1 MSEPGSVPP
10 PPPPASP
17 FNPNAVRPDAVPPQ
31 PQGRSGCGKPLI
43 IGCISLLAL
52 AAIGAVILFVVVGR
66 NPGGMLKW
74 SLDRMEQGLMA
85 QMAPEV
91 TAEEKQ
97 RLSAAFD
104 SVGQAIDQKRV
115 DPQELQSIN
124 FKILELS
131 RKGPLGSDD
140 VKQLSEEL
148 ETLASGG
155 PAPPAE

>member
-17 FNPNAVRPDAVPPQ
+17 FNPNVVPPAQQ

-43 IGCISLLAL
+43 IGCISALAL
-52 AAIGAVILFVVVGR
+52 AAIAAVVLFVVIGR

-91 TAEEKQ
+91 TAAEKQ

-104 SVGQAIDQKRV
+104 SVGQAVDQKRV

-140 VKQLSEEL
+140 VRQLSESL
-148 ETLASGG
+148 EQLAAGG
-155 PAPPAE
+155 PAPPE